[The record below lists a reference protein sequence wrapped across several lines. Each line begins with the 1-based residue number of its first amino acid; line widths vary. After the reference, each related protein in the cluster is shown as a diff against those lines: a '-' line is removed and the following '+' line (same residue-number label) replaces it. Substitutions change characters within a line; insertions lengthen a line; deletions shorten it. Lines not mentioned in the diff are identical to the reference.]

1 MSETTAITLGSKVR
15 GLHVKETRHY
25 TGTVQNTYRAYNQ
38 VSIYTAD
45 GRTYMLLLDTCE
57 VVGA

>member
-1 MSETTAITLGSKVR
+1 
-15 GLHVKETRHY
+15 LHVKETRHY